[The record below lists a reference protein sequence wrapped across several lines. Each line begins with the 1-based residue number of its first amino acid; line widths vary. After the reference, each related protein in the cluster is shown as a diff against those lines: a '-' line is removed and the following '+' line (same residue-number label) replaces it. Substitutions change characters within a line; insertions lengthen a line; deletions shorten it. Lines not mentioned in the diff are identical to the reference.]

1 MPRVVSKTIL
11 MAPTLVLAGGLAV
24 AGCGWFGSD
33 KEEIFFD
40 DRLGPNTEAQV
51 ESLPGGLIGDKTN
64 ARHTNEDLRAPDIED

>member
-1 MPRVVSKTIL
+1 MPRVVTKTVF
-11 MAPTLVLAGGLAV
+11 MALGLAV

>member
-1 MPRVVSKTIL
+1 M
-11 MAPTLVLAGGLAV
+11 

-40 DRLGPNTEAQV
+40 DRLGPNTEVQV